1 VHSAALIN
9 GTATKSGSVNSGS
22 SSRVNG
28 LITRIVVAGCGRR
41 EDSDLLGRPV
51 LSEAGDE
58 SALEDEDGDF
68 SYSLADFLD

>member
-22 SSRVNG
+22 SSRVN
-28 LITRIVVAGCGRR
+28 IIVAGCGRR

-51 LSEAGDE
+51 LAEAGDE
-58 SALEDEDGDF
+58 SALKDEDGDF